1 LISCGI
7 HAKKRGGRRAGIW
20 AGSSAFTR
28 FPDRLKTNSQPK
40 WAVSRIKGVYNLCS
54 IEPIPH
60 LRQTGSRLEMN
71 TPITVAIVEDNRGTR
86 EGLVELLGRAPNLQ
100 CVGAYGSGE
109 DAVRELPA
117 RQPKVVLM
125 DINLPGMSGV
135 ECVARLKEC
144 LPQSLVLML
153 TTYEE
158 SDLIFASLRAGA
170 SGYLLKNMHPAELTQ
185 AVEQVHSGGAPM
197 SMQIARKVVNHFQQI
212 KQPASEMEKLTKREL
227 EILTLLAKGY
237 LYKEIGEHLGITL
250 STVRAHLHTIYEKL
264 HVQSRTQAVLKFLE
278 R

>member
-1 LISCGI
+1 MSTPNTV
-7 HAKKRGGRRAGIW
+7 A
-20 AGSSAFTR
+20 
-28 FPDRLKTNSQPK
+28 
-40 WAVSRIKGVYNLCS
+40 
-54 IEPIPH
+54 
-60 LRQTGSRLEMN
+60 

-86 EGLVELLGRAPNLQ
+86 EGLVELLGRTQNLQ
-100 CVGAYGSGE
+100 CVGSYASGE
-109 DAVRELPA
+109 DAVRDLPA
-117 RQPKVVLM
+117 QKPKVVLM

-135 ECVARLKEC
+135 ECVARLKQS
-144 LPQSLVLML
+144 LPGSLVLML

-170 SGYLLKNMHPAELTQ
+170 SGYLLKNMHPTELTQ

-212 KQPASEMEKLTKREL
+212 KAPTSEMEKLTKREL

-264 HVQSRTQAVLKFLE
+264 HVQSRTQAVLKFLD